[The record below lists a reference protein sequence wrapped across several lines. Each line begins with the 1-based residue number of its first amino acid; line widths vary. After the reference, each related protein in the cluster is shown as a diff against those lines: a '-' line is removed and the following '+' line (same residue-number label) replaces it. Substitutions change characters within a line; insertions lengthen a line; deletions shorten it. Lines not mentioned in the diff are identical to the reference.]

1 MAYRHGRALPRGGGG
16 GDALER
22 AHVTRI
28 HPVELLR
35 TAYTRSSTWN
45 ESPCT
50 YFRLC
55 GVALLDH
62 HSRSAGRETQAQ
74 VFCELRGF
82 VDVIAPPTEVEGDL
96 FSEINNNS
104 VAILLTYGTA
114 RILLAGNAEANE
126 KEYRVNG
133 PYARP

>member
-1 MAYRHGRALPRGGGG
+1 
-16 GDALER
+16 
-22 AHVTRI
+22 
-28 HPVELLR
+28 
-35 TAYTRSSTWN
+35 
-45 ESPCT
+45 
-50 YFRLC
+50 
-55 GVALLDH
+55 LDH

-114 RILLAGNAEANE
+114 RILLAGDAEANE
-126 KEYRVNG
+126 EEYRVNG